1 MLALHRSPDAEHES
15 PTVPSGLDDGMRVS
29 VMENAAELKTE
40 LQAIL
45 GLRAASCRCPHLEI
59 RNPQSAICN
68 PQSAIRNPQ
77 SAIRNSSPDISTPT
91 LEIHCQIKEF
101 CHPAPE

>member
-1 MLALHRSPDAEHES
+1 MW
-15 PTVPSGLDDGMRVS
+15 VS
-29 VMENAAELKTE
+29 VRENAPELGPE
-40 LQAIL
+40 IHAIL

-68 PQSAIRNPQ
+68 
-77 SAIRNSSPDISTPT
+77 SSPDISTPT